1 MALILIIDDAAF
13 TRRMI
18 RKILVADGHEPLEA
32 ANGQEGL
39 DMIASHRPDCVLVD
53 LLMPVVDGFGVLK
66 ALQERQSSTPV
77 IVISADIQEGVRQRC
92 LDLGASGFIN
102 KPPKEA
108 ELRQRLETLLGCSQE
123 MVR

>member
-18 RKILVADGHEPLEA
+18 RKIVVAEGHEPLEA
-32 ANGQEGL
+32 TNGQEGL
-39 DMIASHRPDCVLVD
+39 DMIASHHPDCVLVD
-53 LLMPVVDGFGVLK
+53 LLMPIVDGFGVLK
-66 ALQERQSSTPV
+66 TLQVRQSPIPV

-92 LDLGASGFIN
+92 LELGASGFIN

-108 ELRQRLETLLGCSQE
+108 ELRQKLQTVLGHSQE
-123 MVR
+123 IAR